1 MVTISFFSLVRTL
14 LRVRRGVLNYHSD
27 SKDVNQDLLYKPGH
41 MQTLSCLITG
51 QNVRYLSTACFV
63 PGTGVDFLDPQTR
76 LQWALFSYGWGVE
89 WAESQ
94 SNLPHASQTS
104 KPLPE

>member
-14 LRVRRGVLNYHSD
+14 LRVRGGVVNYHSD
-27 SKDVNQDLLYKPGH
+27 SKDVNQDLLYKPRH

-51 QNVRYLSTACFV
+51 QNIRYLSTACSV
-63 PGTGVDFLDPQTR
+63 PGTEADSLDPHTR
-76 LQWALFSYGWGVE
+76 LQWGLFFYGWGVE

-94 SNLPHASQTS
+94 SNLPLASQTS